1 MMIMAECQDVIFDPG
16 VIFGMSRAGVGVGL
30 VDPCGSL
37 PSIPWFQDTLQQL
50 LPGSHV
56 QGLSA
61 GLGSFP
67 RAAGSPGIPHPLRN
81 IPGKTLPE
89 LFRCSGGCIILRTK
103 CFLHVP
109 FSSRA
114 GSWNWMFME
123 QREVRNWKE
132 DLGSKALQ
140 EDLWHQTSRSH
151 RSSAEP
157 SRLGLEG
164 LKRKFRPFP

>member
-1 MMIMAECQDVIFDPG
+1 MQGWELDWLILWVPSKSGYPTVPGHPSAAAPWLPCAGTECWIGLLSQSSWI
-16 VIFGMSRAGVGVGL
+16 SRNPL
-30 VDPCGSL
+30 
-37 PSIPWFQDTLQQL
+37 
-50 LPGSHV
+50 
-56 QGLSA
+56 
-61 GLGSFP
+61 
-67 RAAGSPGIPHPLRN
+67 PLRN

-114 GSWNWMFME
+114 GSWNWTFME
-123 QREVRNWKE
+123 QGEVRNWKE

-164 LKRKFRPFP
+164 L